1 MLRLLVHLFAVLL
14 LFALAAGPTV
24 HAQDTASLNGYV
36 RDASTGETLLMANVT
51 LQRATPGAPLR
62 GAATNNAGFYTIAGL
77 EAGTYA
83 VVVSYLGYRTHTQ
96 ELVLAAGEA
105 RRLDVDLRP
114 DDLEAGEV
122 VVTADR
128 EEERERDIGAARL
141 QAALVKQLP
150 SVLEPDVFRS
160 LQLLPGVKA
169 ASDFSSGLYI
179 RGGSPDQTL
188 ILLDRTTVYNPSH
201 FFGLFSTF
209 NPDAIKDVQL
219 YKGGYPAEY
228 GGRLGSVVDIYNKDG
243 NRQTTTGGLSVGLL
257 ASRAYVEGRTTTV
270 ISVSGDRRQAVHLF
284 FYLTAPVDSFFTPKA
299 AAPCSF

>member
-1 MLRLLVHLFAVLL
+1 MVRFVVRFLGVLSLFAVSVTTV
-14 LFALAAGPTV
+14 FAQEA
-24 HAQDTASLNGYV
+24 ASLSGYV
-36 RDASTGETLLMANVT
+36 RDAATGETLLLANIA
-51 LQRATPGAPLR
+51 LQHAAPDAPVR
-62 GAATNNAGFYTIAGL
+62 GAATNNAGYYTIPEL
-77 EAGTYA
+77 PAGTYTL
-83 VVVSYLGYRTHTQ
+83 VVSYLGYQTYEQ
-96 ELVLAAGEA
+96 ELTLSEGEA
-105 RRLDVDLRP
+105 RRLDVELSPADLVG
-114 DDLEAGEV
+114 DEV

-128 EEERERDIGAARL
+128 EEERERDIGATRL
-141 QAALVKQLP
+141 QAALVRQLP

-219 YKGGYPAEY
+219 YKGGYPTEY

-243 NRQTTTGGLSVGLL
+243 NRQRTAGGLSMGFL
-257 ASRAYVEGRTTTV
+257 A
-270 ISVSGDRRQAVHLF
+270 
-284 FYLTAPVDSFFTPKA
+284 
-299 AAPCSF
+299 

>member
-1 MLRLLVHLFAVLL
+1 MLRSFLRFLAVLSFPL
-14 LFALAAGPTV
+14 VACVAGTA
-24 HAQDTASLNGYV
+24 HAQETASVSGYV
-36 RDASTGETLLMANVT
+36 RDAQTGETLLLANVT
-51 LQRATPGAPLR
+51 LQRAALDAPLR
-62 GAATNNAGFYTIAGL
+62 GAATNNAGYYTIPGL
-77 EAGTYA
+77 APGTYTL
-83 VVVSYLGYRTHTQ
+83 VVSYLGYQTHT
-96 ELVLAAGEA
+96 EEIALAAGEA
-105 RRLDVDLRP
+105 RRLDIDLLP
-114 DDLEAGEV
+114 DDLEAGEL

-128 EEERERDIGAARL
+128 EEDRARDIGATRL
-141 QAALVKQLP
+141 QAALVKELP

-243 NRQTTTGGLSVGLL
+243 NRQQTTGGLSMGLL
-257 ASRAYVEGRTTTV
+257 ASRAYVEGPYAKD
-270 ISVSGDRRQAVHLF
+270 GDEAKGSYMVAVRR
-284 FYLTAPVDSFFTPKA
+284 
-299 AAPCSF
+299 